1 MGESGQMAPLASF
14 DSAHSEKGDVVPL
27 LDLFWAMLWFFLFFA
42 WIWLLISIFSD
53 IFRSDDLSGWAK
65 AFWTI
70 FVVIL
75 PLLGVLVYLIARAGS
90 MQERAMA
97 EMAAREKATRQYIQ
111 EVSSGSASTAD
122 ELEKLG
128 NLRAQGVLSE
138 EEFAAQKA
146 KLLA

>member
-1 MGESGQMAPLASF
+1 M
-14 DSAHSEKGDVVPL
+14 
-27 LDLFWAMLWFFLFFA
+27 DLFWSMLWFFLFFA
-42 WIWLLISIFSD
+42 WIWLLITIFAD
-53 IFRSDDLSGWAK
+53 IFRSGDLSGWGK

-75 PLLGVLVYLIARAGS
+75 PWLGVLVYLIARGGS

-97 EMAAREKATRQYIQ
+97 DAADREKATRQYIQ
-111 EVSSGSASTAD
+111 EVSSGSGGASTAD

-128 NLRAQGVLSE
+128 NLHSQGVLTA

>member
-1 MGESGQMAPLASF
+1 MGDSGQMGPLASI
-14 DSAHSEKGDVVPL
+14 DAHIEKGDVVPL

-42 WIWLLISIFSD
+42 WIWLLISIFAD

-70 FVVIL
+70 FVVVL
-75 PLLGVLVYLIARAGS
+75 PWLGVLVYLIARGGS

-97 EMAAREKATRQYIQ
+97 DVAAREKATRQYIQ
-111 EVSSGSASTAD
+111 EVSGGGASAAD

-128 NLRAQGVLSE
+128 RLRDQGVITAD
-138 EEFAAQKA
+138 EFDVQKA

>member
-1 MGESGQMAPLASF
+1 
-14 DSAHSEKGDVVPL
+14 

-42 WIWLLISIFSD
+42 WIWLLITIFAD

-75 PLLGVLVYLIARAGS
+75 PWLGVLVYLIARGGS

-97 EMAAREKATRQYIQ
+97 DAAAREKATRQYIQ
-111 EVSSGSASTAD
+111 EVSSGGGASAAD

-128 NLRAQGVLSE
+128 KLQSQGVITA

>member
-1 MGESGQMAPLASF
+1 
-14 DSAHSEKGDVVPL
+14 VPL

-42 WIWLLISIFSD
+42 WIWLLITIFAD

-75 PLLGVLVYLIARAGS
+75 PWLGVLVYLIARGGS

-97 EMAAREKATRQYIQ
+97 DAAAREKATRQYIQ
-111 EVSSGSASTAD
+111 EVSSGGGASAAD

-128 NLRAQGVLSE
+128 KLQSQGVITA